1 MKKVL
6 VTGGTGFV
14 GNAVIESLNRHG
26 YTPYALLRRGS
37 EKKLKH
43 PAVELYGDVLDHV
56 SLSKAM
62 QGMYAVIHL
71 VGIIR
76 EFPRK
81 WVTFENMHTRASEN
95 VASAAAECGV
105 KRLIHMSA
113 NGTRENA
120 VSMYHITKCRGEN
133 AVTSKGLDYTI
144 FRPSL
149 IYGPQDTFIN
159 MLAEYMKKTPVFS
172 YFGDGS
178 YPMQPVYVQDVADC
192 FVKAIDTPAT
202 IGKTYSLCGPDV
214 VTYKGLLKMISGILG
229 RNHLLLPVPEIFIR
243 AAIGMLGKTDWF
255 PITKD
260 QFIMLTEGNVCDD
273 DSAFRVLG
281 VERHRLEETVRSYLR

>member
-6 VTGGTGFV
+6 ITGATGFV

-26 YTPYALLRRGS
+26 YTPYALIRRGS

-56 SLSKAM
+56 SLTKAM
-62 QGMYAVIHL
+62 HGMDAVIHL

-105 KRLIHMSA
+105 KRFIHMSA

-133 AVTSKGLDYTI
+133 AVMTKGLDYTI

-159 MLAEYMKKTPVFS
+159 MLAGYMKKTPVFS
-172 YFGDGS
+172 YFGNGS
-178 YPMQPVYVQDVADC
+178 YPMQPIYVQDVADC
-192 FVKAIDTPAT
+192 FVKAIETPET
-202 IGKTYSLCGPDV
+202 IGKTYSLCGPDA
-214 VTYKGLLKMISGILG
+214 VTYKELLQMISRVLG
-229 RNHLLLPVPEIFIR
+229 KSHLLLPVPEVFIK
-243 AAIGMLGKTDWF
+243 AAIGMFGKTDWF

-260 QFIMLTEGNVCDD
+260 QFIMLTEGNVCPE
-273 DSAFRVLG
+273 DSAFTTMG
-281 VERHRLEETVRSYLR
+281 IERHKLEETVKGYLK